1 MKVYE
6 NNELRSLLA
15 ESLCEKQGSYMIE
28 ELFQR
33 FPLASDL
40 IGATEQELRTV
51 KGIGKGKSRQILALL
66 KLSKAFAKPI
76 RDPFIIRSPQ
86 NVFEL
91 LAPDLSHLQQ
101 EHFVCLFLNTKN
113 HLVAS
118 EVISK
123 GTLNAAIVSPR
134 EVFRMAI
141 KRASASIVCV
151 HNHPS
156 GDPSPSQED
165 IALTQRLVTAGEV
178 IGIEV
183 VDHVVIAGHRFYS
196 LKEKGLM

>member
-1 MKVYE
+1 MKA
-6 NNELRSLLA
+6 LIA

-28 ELFQR
+28 ELFQK
-33 FPLASDL
+33 FPSAFDL

-51 KGIGKGKSRQILALL
+51 RGIGKGKSRQILALL
-66 KLSKAFAKPI
+66 KLSKAFTKPV

-101 EHFVCLFLNTKN
+101 EHFICLFLNTKK
-113 HLVAS
+113 HVVAS
-118 EVISK
+118 EMVSK
-123 GTLNAAIVSPR
+123 GSLNAAIVCPR

-141 KRASASIVCV
+141 KRASASIICA

-156 GDPSPSQED
+156 GDPSPSPED
-165 IALTQRLVTAGEV
+165 IELTHRLVAAGEI

-183 VDHVVIAGHRFYS
+183 IDHVVIAGHRFYS
-196 LKEKGLM
+196 LREKGLM